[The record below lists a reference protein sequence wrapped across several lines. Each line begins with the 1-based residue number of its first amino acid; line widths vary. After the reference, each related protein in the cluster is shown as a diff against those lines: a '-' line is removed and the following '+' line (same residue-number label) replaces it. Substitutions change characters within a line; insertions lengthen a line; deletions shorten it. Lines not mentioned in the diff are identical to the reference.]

1 MEEQMTKEKL
11 LKEIKFERQRLEKT
25 LERIS
30 AQQMITPGVV
40 GDWTVK
46 DLLAHITVWEKR
58 MVHWL
63 EQTIRDEV
71 PEMLPP
77 GMTWDDLDQWNEE
90 TYQKHRH
97 RALDEV
103 LSDFEFSYHKA
114 LSSVQEI
121 TEEDLVDPQRFP
133 WREGRPLWIMV
144 AANTSWH
151 YKEHE
156 ETITAWLEGSS

>member
-11 LKEIKFERQRLEKT
+11 LKEIQFERQRLEKVV
-25 LERIS
+25 ERIS
-30 AQQMITPGVV
+30 AQQMITPAVV

-46 DLLAHITVWEKR
+46 DLLAHITVWEQR

-103 LSDFEFSYHKA
+103 LSDFELSYHKA

-156 ETITAWLEGSS
+156 ETITAWLRGKS